1 MYEPFID
8 ASGPSLGGL
17 KVYTRVAPNALS
29 NNDLGSAHPPKS
41 KPVWRLYNQQAP
53 VWRYAQSHLME
64 TEPFHVI
71 FEGVSGSSRANG
83 FVAIDDVAFFEGDCT
98 SRSS

>member
-8 ASGPSLGGL
+8 NSGPSLGGL
-17 KVYTRVAPNALS
+17 KVYTVAAPGS
-29 NNDLGSAHPPKS
+29 STQNDVNSFHPPIMT
-41 KPVWRLYNQQAP
+41 PIWRLYNRQAP
-53 VWRYAQSHLME
+53 VWKYAQARIME
-64 TEPFHVI
+64 NEVFQVV

-98 SRSS
+98 CK